1 MNTNLLV
8 LRCGA
13 WCGVLLLTQFV
24 MTSFVAAQ
32 SPRNREEDQGE
43 RRSSKR
49 EERRREEQRRE
60 EQRKTASSASSSDA
74 GGAARPKAGDSAT
87 VQGFGSAD
95 KAPPQAPGF
104 NVPLEVPGG
113 NLEDRYDKRVIER
126 AEKETL
132 PRYDRDKDGFL
143 SFDEAKDG
151 KWDPPVVDSDLDKD
165 GRLSRFELYERY
177 AKMMN
182 LPPKTSVVYSAAAS
196 GSAAKPAEA
205 SSTAKELEQLAE
217 YARGLLNRYDKN
229 KNGVL
234 EKDEWKEMKPEHQ
247 AADKDKNG
255 TITLEELSV
264 ELAEFGKSS
273 SSSSK
278 VSTSPP
284 ASTSSSPASGGSDQQ
299 RRKWWTKDGAG
310 GKTEKGDGK
319 KSYRVPTAT
328 ERLPKG
334 LPDWFARNDTD
345 ADGQVMMAEYMT
357 DFTES
362 KATEF
367 AKHDLN
373 GDGVITP
380 RECLEVEDKAKK
392 K

>member
-1 MNTNLLV
+1 MPILLKLNMNTSLLRS
-8 LRCGA
+8 L
-13 WCGVLLLTQFV
+13 CGVLLLTQLV
-24 MTSFVAAQ
+24 VTQDVVAQ
-32 SPRNREEDQGE
+32 SGGE
-43 RRSSKR
+43 RDGERSDRRSKR
-49 EERRREEQRRE
+49 EERREEKLREE
-60 EQRKTASSASSSDA
+60 KGKSADFSGA
-74 GGAARPKAGDSAT
+74 GGAARTKTGDSTT
-87 VQGFGSAD
+87 VQGFGIAE
-95 KAPPQAPGF
+95 KPLPQAPGF

-113 NLEDRYDKRVIER
+113 NLEDRYDKRVIDR

-143 SFDEAKDG
+143 SFEEAKDG

-182 LPPKTSVVYSAAAS
+182 LPPKTSVVYGTAAS
-196 GSAAKPAEA
+196 GSGAKLGETAVGA
-205 SSTAKELEQLAE
+205 SDHAKVAE
-217 YARGLLNRYDKN
+217 YAKGLLNQYDKN
-229 KNGVL
+229 KSGVL
-234 EKDEWKEMKPEHQ
+234 EKDEWKEMKAEHH
-247 AADKDKNG
+247 AADTNKDSI
-255 TITLEELSV
+255 ITVDELTV
-264 ELAEFGKSS
+264 KLAAFANSS
-273 SSSSK
+273 SSSSTA
-278 VSTSPP
+278 SASPSANTAGP
-284 ASTSSSPASGGSDQQ
+284 PASGGSDQQ
-299 RRKWWTKDGAG
+299 RRKWWAKDGAG
-310 GKTEKGDGK
+310 GKNEKGDGK

-362 KATEF
+362 KAAEF
-367 AKHDLN
+367 AKYDLN

-380 RECLEVEDKAKK
+380 REGVEVEDKAKK